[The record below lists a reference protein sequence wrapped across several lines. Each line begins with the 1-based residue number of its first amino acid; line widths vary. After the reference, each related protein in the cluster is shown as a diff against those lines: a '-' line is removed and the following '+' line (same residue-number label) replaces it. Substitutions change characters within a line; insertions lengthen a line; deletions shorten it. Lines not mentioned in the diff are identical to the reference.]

1 MKKFKKLIRRFTLIL
16 LIIMASL
23 LPIPIFFTKKEGK
36 FNDEH
41 TIELVEQKQED
52 TMIKTK
58 KLGEELNS

>member
-1 MKKFKKLIRRFTLIL
+1 
-16 LIIMASL
+16 MASL
-23 LPIPIFFTKKEGK
+23 LPVPIFFTKKEGK